1 MKKTINL
8 LVALSVTVSVS
19 FAQVTGAP
27 AADTTG
33 ATAAGTPVVEGLGAD
48 TTSTSSPTQARSD
61 GLATTAA
68 PNSGLTLTG
77 YLEAYYSHDFTAPKT
92 NQERPGFLYNHKRNR
107 EVNVNLA
114 FIKAA
119 YTNERVRGNLAIQ
132 VGTYAQ
138 YNYAAE
144 QDLVKNIFEA
154 NAGIKLSRTKDL
166 WLDAGIFASH
176 IGFESAIS
184 KDCWTLTRSILAENS
199 PYYLSGAKLTYN
211 TSNGKLTL
219 LGSIVNGWQRI
230 KRLDG
235 YSGPSFSTQVQYRP
249 SPKLTLNWS
258 SFVGSD
264 RPDSLKQGRFF
275 NNFYAYINPAGKFGV
290 ILGFDIGSD
299 RKPIA
304 SGDRRVGDGSYAWYS
319 PVVIA
324 RLATSDKS
332 YLAGRIEYYADK
344 NGVIIGTG
352 TPNGF
357 QTFGYSLNYDYAIL
371 PNALFRIEGKV
382 YSSKDAIFE
391 ADNGL
396 SKTNTSLTTS
406 LAISF

>member
-1 MKKTINL
+1 MK
-8 LVALSVTVSVS
+8 TV
-19 FAQVTGAP
+19 F
-27 AADTTG
+27 
-33 ATAAGTPVVEGLGAD
+33 
-48 TTSTSSPTQARSD
+48 TTSTFVVGVITASMAQIKDTITTSAPTQVRSD
-61 GLATTAA
+61 VSRSDVSATTISHS
-68 PNSGLTLTG
+68 SGLTISG
-77 YLEAYYSHDFTAPKT
+77 YIEAYYSHDFTAPKT
-92 NQERPGFLYNHKRNR
+92 AQERPGFLYNHKRNR
-107 EVNVNLA
+107 EVNINLA

-119 YTNERVRGNLAIQ
+119 YAGERVRGNLAIQ

-144 QDLVKNIFEA
+144 QGLVKNIFEA
-154 NAGIKLSRTKDL
+154 NAGVKLSKKKDL
-166 WLDAGIFASH
+166 WLDAGIFSSH

-211 TSNGKLTL
+211 TANGKWTL
-219 LGSIVNGWQRI
+219 LGSVLNGWQRVA
-230 KRLDG
+230 KLPG
-235 YSGPSFSTQVQYRP
+235 YSGPSVSTQVQYRP
-249 SPKLTLNWS
+249 SSKVTLNWS
-258 SFVGSD
+258 TFIGSD

-275 NNFYAYINPAGKFGV
+275 NNFYAIINPTGKFGV
-290 ILGFDIGSD
+290 ILGFDIGAD
-299 RKPIA
+299 RKPIV
-304 SGDRRVGDGSYAWYS
+304 SGNRRVGNGSYVWYS

-332 YLAGRIEYYADK
+332 YLAGRIEYYSDK
-344 NGVIIGTG
+344 NGVIIATG
-352 TPNGF
+352 TANGF

-382 YSSKDAIFE
+382 YNSKDAIFE
-391 ADNGL
+391 TNNGL